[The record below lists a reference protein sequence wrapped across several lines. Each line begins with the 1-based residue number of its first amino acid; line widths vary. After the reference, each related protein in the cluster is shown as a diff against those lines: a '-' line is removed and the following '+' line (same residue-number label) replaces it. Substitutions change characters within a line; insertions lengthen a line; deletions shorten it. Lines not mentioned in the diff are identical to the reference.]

1 LLQILLL
8 VIGTFLFG
16 FAGLRLV
23 GNPVSNFVL
32 SRAVVVGLVLVNLG
46 IIFLSRKNAVQAKGA
61 LILLY
66 ALNR

>member
-1 LLQILLL
+1 
-8 VIGTFLFG
+8 VS
-16 FAGLRLV
+16 
-23 GNPVSNFVL
+23 NPVSNFVL

-46 IIFLSRKNAVQAKGA
+46 IIFLSRKFAVQAKGA